1 MLSPQFLGAFTK
13 WILKGCKTNL
23 LKDELNDE
31 NPWSNK
37 KDNENFVIGIIV
49 ALLLT
54 GLGIFLVK
62 HKVLPLDF

>member
-31 NPWSNK
+31 NPWSNISGAIK
-37 KDNENFVIGIIV
+37 TTS
-49 ALLLT
+49 L
-54 GLGIFLVK
+54 
-62 HKVLPLDF
+62 

>member
-37 KDNENFVIGIIV
+37 KTTRI
-49 ALLLT
+49 LLL
-54 GLGIFLVK
+54 GLL
-62 HKVLPLDF
+62 LPCYLQV